1 MQKDEGT
8 ISIMGQAVGHLM
20 NSKLRP
26 KENAPR
32 STWILV
38 ISGILQCKNGLLE
51 NIFLFHLAMTN
62 DESKRICLKS

>member
-20 NSKLRP
+20 NSKLRS
-26 KENAPR
+26 KENALR

-38 ISGILQCKNGLLE
+38 ISGIL
-51 NIFLFHLAMTN
+51 
-62 DESKRICLKS
+62 

>member
-20 NSKLRP
+20 NSKLRL

-32 STWILV
+32 STLILV

-51 NIFLFHLAMTN
+51 KYFPISFSH
-62 DESKRICLKS
+62 DQ